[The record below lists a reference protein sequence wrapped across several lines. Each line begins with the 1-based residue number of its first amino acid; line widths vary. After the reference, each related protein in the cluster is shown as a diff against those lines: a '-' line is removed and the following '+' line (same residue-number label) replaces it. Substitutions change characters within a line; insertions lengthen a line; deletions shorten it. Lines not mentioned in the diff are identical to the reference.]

1 MHAFDLQNL
10 LFEEEDKISVNE
22 NLKEKLW
29 LELAGY
35 QSEFTILYSQYIFA

>member
-10 LFEEEDKISVNE
+10 LFEEEDKMNVDEIQ
-22 NLKEKLW
+22 KEKFW

-35 QSEFTILYSQYIFA
+35 

>member
-22 NLKEKLW
+22 ILKEKLW

-35 QSEFTILYSQYIFA
+35 QSEFSILYSQYIFA

>member
-10 LFEEEDKISVNE
+10 LFEEEDKMNVDE
-22 NLKEKLW
+22 NQKEKLW

-35 QSEFTILYSQYIFA
+35 